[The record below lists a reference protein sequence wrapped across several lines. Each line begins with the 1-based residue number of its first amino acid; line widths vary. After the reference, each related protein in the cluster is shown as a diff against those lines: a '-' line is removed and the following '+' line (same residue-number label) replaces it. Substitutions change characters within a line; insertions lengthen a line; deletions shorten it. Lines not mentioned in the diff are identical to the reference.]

1 MVIFYFLQ
9 MTLYKVGCF
18 IYTKKP
24 KSRKSKPAN
33 NFDEYLKQVKKINQ
47 KIK

>member
-1 MVIFYFLQ
+1 MVIFYSLL
-9 MTLYKVGCF
+9 MTLYKRGCF
-18 IYTKKP
+18 IYLKKP
-24 KSRKSKPAN
+24 KSMKSKPAN